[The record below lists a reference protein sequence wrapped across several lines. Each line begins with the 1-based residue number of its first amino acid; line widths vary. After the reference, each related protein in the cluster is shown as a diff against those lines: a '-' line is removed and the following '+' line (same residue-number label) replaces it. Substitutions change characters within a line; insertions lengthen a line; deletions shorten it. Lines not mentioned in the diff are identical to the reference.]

1 MTAPLTEAELV
12 HLVRR
17 VFQRHPDDRGLAVL
31 VDLPDEHTPDNA
43 GWAARR
49 AMAAG
54 WAERL
59 DAARGELGLERVSLV
74 LYRNVRRNN
83 ADLPARAHIHAGGA
97 LPQHAA
103 ELPGEGTPFEELYAR
118 HQILVAPTE
127 FSATAPLKLAAPA
140 HRFRAATMPGFSDAM
155 VPALRLDWMEIHS
168 RCRALKEEL
177 DAAEGAEIATTALE
191 EDHLLYLDL
200 RHRAAH
206 ASGGMIAEP
215 GVAGNLPSG
224 ETYIVPYEGEIDGD
238 PSRSEGTLPLQLG
251 GEIFAYRIAGN
262 RVVAVLGDGP
272 VARAEWAE
280 MEREPGYRNVAE
292 LGLGILAD
300 YGIAPVGE
308 LLLDEKLG
316 LHVAFGRS
324 DHFGGVT
331 GAAQFSAPEKVVHI
345 DRVYI
350 PEVQPDVHVRAVDL
364 HMKGGAIVP
373 LLRDGRWVKRP

>member
-1 MTAPLTEAELV
+1 MPLPLTESELV
-12 HLVRR
+12 NLVRR
-17 VFQRHPDDRGLAVL
+17 VFQRHPGDRALAVL
-31 VDLPDEHTPDNA
+31 IDLPDDAVPDNA
-43 GWAARR
+43 SWRARR
-49 AMAAG
+49 AMAAE
-54 WAERL
+54 WAAKLE
-59 DAARGELGLERVSLV
+59 AARGDLGLDRISLV
-74 LYRNVRRNN
+74 FYRNVRRNN
-83 ADLPARAHIHAGGA
+83 ADLPAEAFLHGGGT
-97 LPQHAA
+97 LPQHAG
-103 ELPGEGTPFEELYAR
+103 ELPDAGLPFDTLLET
-118 HQILVAPTE
+118 HQVVLAPTE
-127 FSATAPLKLAAPA
+127 FSATAPLKLAAKR

-168 RCRALKEEL
+168 RCRALKEQL
-177 DAAEGAEIATTALE
+177 DAADAAEIATTALE
-191 EDHLLYLDL
+191 QDHLLTLDL

-215 GVAGNLPSG
+215 GIAGNLPSG
-224 ETYIVPYEGEIDGD
+224 EAYIVPYEGEIAGD
-238 PSRSEGTLPLQLG
+238 PSRSQGTLPLQLG
-251 GEIFAYRIAGN
+251 SEIFAYRIEEN

-272 VARAEWAE
+272 LARTEWQE

-331 GAAQFSAPEKVVHI
+331 GPAQFSAPEKVVHI

-350 PEVQPDVHVRAVDL
+350 PEVQPDVRVRAVDL
-364 HMKGGAIVP
+364 HMKGGAILP
-373 LLRDGRWVKRP
+373 LMRDGRWVAKV

>member
-1 MTAPLTEAELV
+1 
-12 HLVRR
+12 
-17 VFQRHPDDRGLAVL
+17 
-31 VDLPDEHTPDNA
+31 
-43 GWAARR
+43 
-49 AMAAG
+49 
-54 WAERL
+54 
-59 DAARGELGLERVSLV
+59 
-74 LYRNVRRNN
+74 
-83 ADLPARAHIHAGGA
+83 
-97 LPQHAA
+97 
-103 ELPGEGTPFEELYAR
+103 
-118 HQILVAPTE
+118 
-127 FSATAPLKLAAPA
+127 
-140 HRFRAATMPGFSDAM
+140 MPGFSDAM

-200 RHRAAH
+200 RHRSAH

-224 ETYIVPYEGEIDGD
+224 ETYIVPYEGEIEGD
-238 PSRSEGTLPLQLG
+238 PSRSEGMLPLQLG
-251 GEIFAYRIAGN
+251 GEIFAFRIAGN

-331 GAAQFSAPEKVVHI
+331 GPSQFSAPEKVVHI

-350 PEVQPDVHVRAVDL
+350 PEVQPAVRVRAVDL
-364 HMKGGAIVP
+364 HMKGGAVVP
-373 LLRDGRWVKRP
+373 LMRDGRWTSRP

>member
-1 MTAPLTEAELV
+1 MSAPLTEIELV

-43 GWAARR
+43 AWAARR
-49 AMAAG
+49 TMAAG
-54 WAERL
+54 WAAKL
-59 DAARGELGLERVSLV
+59 DAAKGELGLDRVSLV
-74 LYRNVRRNN
+74 HYRNVRRNN
-83 ADLPARAHIHAGGA
+83 ADLPATAHVHAGGA
-97 LPQHAA
+97 LPQRAG
-103 ELPGEGTPFEELYAR
+103 ELAGEGTAFEELYR
-118 HQILVAPTE
+118 THQILIAPTE
-127 FSATAPLKLAAPA
+127 FSATAPLKLAAKA

-177 DAAEGAEIATTALE
+177 DAAEGAEIVTTALE
-191 EDHLLYLDL
+191 EDHRLFLDL
-200 RHRAAH
+200 RHRTAH

-224 ETYIVPYEGEIDGD
+224 ESYIVPYEGEIEGD
-238 PSRSEGTLPLQLG
+238 PSRSEGMLPLQLG
-251 GEIFAYRIAGN
+251 GEIFLYRIARN
-262 RVVAVLGDGP
+262 RVVGVLGDGP
-272 VARAEWAE
+272 AARAEWAE

-331 GAAQFSAPEKVVHI
+331 GPAQFSAPEKVVHI

-350 PEVQPDVHVRAVDL
+350 PEVQPDVAVRAVDL

-373 LLRDGRWVKRP
+373 LMRDGRWVKTT

>member
-1 MTAPLTEAELV
+1 MSPPLTGTELV

-17 VFQRHPDDRGLAVL
+17 VFQRHPGDRGLAVL
-31 VDLPDEHTPDNA
+31 VDLPDDAVPDNDD
-43 GWAARR
+43 WKARR
-49 AMAAG
+49 AMAVD
-54 WAERL
+54 WAEKL
-59 DAARGELGLERVSLV
+59 DSARGELGLERVL
-74 LYRNVRRNN
+74 LAFYRNARRNN
-83 ADLPARAHIHAGGA
+83 ADLPATAHPHAGGTA
-97 LPQHAA
+97 PESAA
-103 ELPGEGTPFEELYAR
+103 ELRGEGLPFEALFDA
-118 HQILVAPTE
+118 HQVVIAPTE
-127 FSATAPLKLAAPA
+127 FSATAPLKLAAKR
-140 HRFRAATMPGFSDAM
+140 HRFRAATMPGFSEAM
-155 VPALRLDWMEIHS
+155 LPALRLDWMEIHS
-168 RCRALKEEL
+168 RCRALKERL
-177 DAAEGAEIATTALE
+177 DAAEAAEIATTALE
-191 EDHLLYLDL
+191 EDHRLTLDL
-200 RHRAAH
+200 RHRSAH

-224 ETYIVPYEGEIDGD
+224 ESYIVPYEGEIAGD
-238 PSRSEGTLPLQLG
+238 PSRSQGTLPLQLG
-251 GEIFAYRIAGN
+251 NEIFAYRIEEN

-272 VARAEWAE
+272 LARAEWQE

-331 GAAQFSAPEKVVHI
+331 GPAQFSAPEKVVHI

-364 HMKGGAIVP
+364 HMKGGGILP
-373 LLRDGRWVKRP
+373 LMRDGRWVAKV